1 MNVSL
6 FGGKKVKKT
15 AMVSTVFALAMI
27 VLAFASFSIAS
38 VRASSNYAINSVNHT
53 VEALYNGYVLINDT
67 IAISGQTDSFL
78 LGFPHAFGPSVIQA
92 IAYSTNDTSD
102 VFPVALNVPLEN
114 RPGFY
119 GMSVDFSKGTPQV
132 FSVVTVLSNT
142 LSQNPSNASEFG
154 LVFPTFPSF
163 TETAPICNSSI
174 VVPTAQYLRG
184 NVSSFAYNA
193 ENLSAFTYN
202 TSRVIF
208 FLPQENVQNFDIKQ
222 LSRQLS
228 IDALG
233 KASVS
238 DAYYITNN
246 STQTAMQS
254 IVVVVPPNA
263 SNLSVGEQLGTPLA
277 APSLVDVNPTRYL
290 INFTAAV
297 SPGRATKFTVNY
309 DLPDDVY
316 VIKQGNNFAVNMA
329 FFQDT
334 NSFIDQATVSFV
346 LPQGAR
352 LSRFNTT
359 LAGNS
364 YGVNRDVFQ
373 ETMTVNEQNII
384 SLDSFT
390 VTLDYD
396 YNPLWLAFNP
406 TMWVW
411 ALAIVGS
418 VFFIAWK
425 RPRAPSQ
432 VTVSTTAMRLREED
446 VRAFVDAYDE
456 KIKIESEIDA
466 LDARVQKGRIPRRR
480 YKVQK
485 KTMEI
490 RLSTLDR
497 TLAEIGGRMHS
508 AGGQYSDLMRQLEVV
523 ETEIDEVE
531 TNMASIEARQTRG
544 EISLETYRKLL
555 GDYERRR
562 DRAKTTIDGIL
573 LRLREEIR

>member
-6 FGGKKVKKT
+6 VGGKRVKKT
-15 AMVSTVFALAMI
+15 AAMFTVFALAMV

-38 VRASSNYAINSVNHT
+38 VRANSNYTINSVNHT
-53 VEALYNGYVLINDT
+53 VEVLYNGYVLINDT
-67 IAISGQTDSFL
+67 IAISGQTESFL
-78 LGFPHAFGPSVIQA
+78 LGFPHAFGPYVIQA
-92 IAYSTNDTSD
+92 IAYSANDTSD

-132 FSVVTVLSNT
+132 FSVVTVVSDT
-142 LSQNPSNASEFG
+142 LTQNPSNASEFG
-154 LVFPTFPSF
+154 LVFPAFPAL
-163 TETAPICNSSI
+163 TETALICNSSI
-174 VVPTAQYLRG
+174 VVPGAQYESG

-202 TSRVIF
+202 VSQVIF
-208 FLPQENVQNFDIKQ
+208 LLPGENVQIFDIKQ
-222 LSRQLS
+222 LASHVS
-228 IDALG
+228 IDAFG
-233 KASVS
+233 EASVS

-246 STQTAMQS
+246 STSTIDS

-263 SNLSVGEQLGTPLA
+263 SNLSVGGQVGTPSATPL
-277 APSLVDVNPTRYL
+277 LMDVNPTSYL
-290 INFTAAV
+290 INFTVAV
-297 SPGRATKFTVNY
+297 APGSASTITVDY
-309 DLPDDVY
+309 DLPDGVY
-316 VIKQGNNFAVNMA
+316 VIKQGNNFAVNMT

-334 NSFIDQATVSFV
+334 NSYIDQASVSFV

-352 LSRFNTT
+352 LSSFNTT

-373 ETMTVNEQNII
+373 ETMAVNEQNII

-390 VTLDYD
+390 VTLNYD
-396 YNPLWLAFNP
+396 YNPLWLAFVP
-406 TMWVW
+406 TVWVW
-411 ALAIVGS
+411 VLAMVGS
-418 VFFIAWK
+418 VFVIVWK

-432 VTVSTTAMRLREED
+432 VPVSTTTMRLREED

-456 KIKIESEIDA
+456 KTKIESEIDA

-485 KTMEI
+485 KTLEI
-490 RLSTLDR
+490 RLSALDR
-497 TLAEIGGRMHS
+497 TLTEIGGKMHS
-508 AGGQYSDLMRQLEVV
+508 AGGHYSGLMRQLEVV

-544 EISLETYRKLL
+544 EITLETYRKLL

-562 DRAKTTIDGIL
+562 ERAKTTINGIL